1 MSFIRRF
8 FIGIAEWLAFL
19 FVLFGTL
26 VGAAAGRENGD
37 YLGGKFGIPSGLR
50 DAFGMLVGAAVGFA
64 IATVLAAVLLSLI
77 ETASNTR
84 QIMLLLRRQEA
95 DRRAMGLRGTQVQR

>member
-50 DAFGMLVGAAVGFA
+50 DAFGMAGRA
-64 IATVLAAVLLSLI
+64 
-77 ETASNTR
+77 
-84 QIMLLLRRQEA
+84 RRWGS
-95 DRRAMGLRGTQVQR
+95 RSRPCWPRCC